1 MSARNSGVKNFVSY
15 GVSLVRGFPVS
26 QDQSANAN
34 GSAFLGFTMLV
45 VFFSAACGWT
55 LVIIAT
61 LVTPRDV
68 VSVEVALAARAG
80 VSPEADEESEFVEG
94 DAGAA
99 AVCALLSSSAMRF
112 SSCSTRSKSCRSRSV
127 NAAGAS
133 IFTAAGLAG
142 GWSLPSSSANAE
154 APTALPQKIPAN
166 ISDPSLFHLKMS
178 ILSPS
183 FSCLV

>member
-127 NAAGAS
+127 NGAGAS
-133 IFTAAGLAG
+133 IFAAAAGFAV
-142 GWSLPSSSANAE
+142 GWFLPSSSANADE
-154 APTALPQKIPAN
+154 ATALPQSAPAS
-166 ISDPSLFHLKMS
+166 ISAAKFFPLKMA
-178 ILSPS
+178 ILLS
-183 FSCLV
+183 